1 MSTAVIAEPHGL
13 TENARLD
20 RLTTIKVG
28 GTADWF
34 CAVRSFAQ
42 AVTALAW
49 AEDRGLPVAIVGK
62 GSNLI
67 VADEGFR
74 GLAVQL
80 SGRLSAISVRGRGL
94 WCGGGAS
101 LPRVV
106 QRAAAAGLAGLE
118 FGASIP
124 GTVGG
129 AVAMNAG
136 AYSAELKDVLDWA
149 VICTAHGRRR
159 VGADELAMGYRRS
172 SVGAHEI
179 VAAVGFRLEPGD
191 SERISGR
198 LAELRRHRRATQ
210 PQGVRTFGSVFTNP
224 PGDSAGRLL
233 EHAGCKELRVGD
245 ARFSPVHANF
255 IEAGPEA
262 TAADVL
268 ALMRE
273 GRRRVRE
280 AGGPTLRAE
289 VRYLH
294 PTEGIGPALTRAGGG
309 GA

>member
-1 MSTAVIAEPHGL
+1 MMASATPDLPELLQDAPL
-13 TENARLD
+13 S

-28 GTADWF
+28 GNADWF
-34 CAVRSFAQ
+34 CEVRSFRQ
-42 AVTALAW
+42 AVGALAW
-49 AEDRGLPVAIVGK
+49 ARERDLPVAILGK

-74 GLAVQL
+74 GLAIHL
-80 SGRLSAISVRGRGL
+80 EGHLAGISVRRSGM

-101 LPRVV
+101 LPRAVV
-106 QRAAAAGLAGLE
+106 RAAAEGLTGLE

-136 AYSAELKDVLDWA
+136 AYAAELKDVLSWA
-149 VICTAHGRRR
+149 VICDAEGRRV
-159 VGADELAMGYRRS
+159 VGVDDLQMGYRRS
-172 SVGAHEI
+172 SVGGADI
-179 VAAVGFRLEPGD
+179 VAAVGFVLHRGD
-191 SERISGR
+191 QSTIDDR
-198 LAELRRHRRATQ
+198 LAEFRHHRRTTQ

-224 PGDSAGRLL
+224 AEDSAGRLL
-233 EHAGCKELRVGD
+233 EAAGCKGLSVGD

-255 IEAGPEA
+255 IEAGRSA

-268 ALMRE
+268 QLME
-273 GRRRVRE
+273 QGRRRVRE
-280 AGGPTLRAE
+280 AGGPLLHAE

-294 PTEGIGPALTRAGGG
+294 PTRGIVRALGDDEEWAS
-309 GA
+309 